1 MAAERAIP
9 ISDSG
14 SNVITIN
21 ADGTYSPPGG
31 VSINAGGV
39 AKFDVYFPPNT
50 NTCHIPFG
58 KITFSQELVEA
69 GGTVKVGS

>member
-9 ISDSG
+9 ISDS
-14 SNVITIN
+14 SPKVLTIN

-39 AKFDVYFPPNT
+39 VKFDVYLPPNA

-58 KITFSQELVEA
+58 KITFTQELVEA